1 VSDVIEIPREI
12 ALQMDV
18 KIERDRL
25 TETRRELRE
34 TRFQRDAWQIRAEEA
49 EAKLAAATEAAAVAA
64 LTSGEFQTKLVA
76 AQKQLAQVG
85 EYARYYSRVVS
96 KKALFPRDA
105 APLSFAE
112 WYEKLVQG
120 EQP

>member
-1 VSDVIEIPREI
+1 MSEVIEIPREV

-34 TRFQRDAWQIRAEEA
+34 TRSQRDAWQIRAEAA
-49 EAKLAAATEAAAVAA
+49 EAKLAAATEAVAVAA
-64 LTSGEFQTKLVA
+64 LTSGEFQTRLVA

-85 EYARYYSRVVS
+85 EYAHYYHGAAA
-96 KKALFPRDA
+96 KKALFPRDP

-112 WYEKLVQG
+112 WYRKYLVG
-120 EQP
+120 KQP

>member
-1 VSDVIEIPREI
+1 MSDVIEIPREI

-34 TRFQRDAWQIRAEEA
+34 TRSQRDAWQIRAEAAEA
-49 EAKLAAATEAAAVAA
+49 ELAAATETAAAAA
-64 LTSGEFQTKLVA
+64 LASGEFQTRLVA

-85 EYARYYSRVVS
+85 EYARYYHGVES

-105 APLSFAE
+105 AALSFAE
-112 WYEKLVQG
+112 WYRKYLVG
-120 EQP
+120 KQP